1 MTNEQYIDK
10 IMDKE
15 AEMTS
20 LKYQVEATW
29 LSTQKKLELV
39 DWLLSTLRMRC
50 VRHSSDFDVSDYL
63 SHELWHV
70 NLVNVD
76 AIDPWAEPSEDPFDK
91 KLRGDE
97 AHEKCSIQELFK
109 SSSLSDLSIAE
120 ILNDICH
127 DEYLKNWRLGQ
138 KCFKEGLYDDSKEFM
153 AYQVIYYRASQTLDK
168 CLSHAEILMKGSY

>member
-10 IMDKE
+10 MMDKE

-29 LSTQKKLELV
+29 LPTQKKLELV

-50 VRHSSDFDVSDYL
+50 VRHSSDSDVSNYL
-63 SHELWHV
+63 SHELWEV

-76 AIDPWAEPSEDPFDK
+76 AIDPWGELSKDPFDK
-91 KLRGDE
+91 KLRSDE
-97 AHEKCSIQELFK
+97 GHEKWRIRELFK

-127 DEYLKNWRLGQ
+127 DEYLKNWRLGE
-138 KCFKEGLYDDSKEFM
+138 KCSKERLYDEAKEFRN
-153 AYQVIYYRASQTLDK
+153 YQSIYYRASQTLDK
-168 CLSHAEILMKGSY
+168 CVVNAEILMKGIY

>member
-10 IMDKE
+10 MMYKE

-29 LSTQKKLELV
+29 LSTQKKLELM
-39 DWLLSTLRMRC
+39 DRLLRTLRMRC
-50 VRHSSDFDVSDYL
+50 FRHSSDSDVSDYL
-63 SHELWHV
+63 GCELWNI
-70 NLVNVD
+70 NLVNVG
-76 AIDPWAEPSEDPFDK
+76 AIDPLSEHSEDLFEK

-97 AHEKCSIQELFK
+97 NAEKSRINNLFK

-138 KCFKEGLYDDSKEFM
+138 KCFKEGLYDNSKEFM
-153 AYQVIYYRASQTLDK
+153 AYQVIYYRASQTLGK
-168 CLSHAEILMKGSY
+168 CVVHAEMLMKGSY